1 MTTTQWIRI
10 TPGPAIAEP
19 RGVAM
24 VAALARMVS
33 AAARSVH
40 RALEASGRRRAA
52 NLLREHA
59 MLCRHHDPERA
70 QLLLEAS
77 RFDPQE
83 PVEPCRREQRG

>member
-10 TPGPAIAEP
+10 TPGPAIEAP
-19 RGVAM
+19 RGAAM

-52 NLLREHA
+52 NALREHA
-59 MLCRHHDPERA
+59 LWCRDHDPARA

-77 RFDPQE
+77 RFDPRESRAE
-83 PVEPCRREQRG
+83 PRRR

>member
-10 TPGPAIAEP
+10 TPAPPIESP

-24 VAALARMVS
+24 VESLLRMVS

-40 RALEASGRRRAA
+40 SALKASGRRRAA
-52 NLLREHA
+52 ALLREHA
-59 MLCRHHDPERA
+59 QLCRHHDPERA

-77 RFDPQE
+77 RFDPTE
-83 PVEPCRREQRG
+83 R